1 MNIYYNSRPIP
12 EAAAKRLFFDANPS
26 RSLPELDKIF
36 RDAVNRGSAA
46 QCHKNQARKYLAVFG
61 LEVIA

>member
-1 MNIYYNSRPIP
+1 
-12 EAAAKRLFFDANPS
+12 
-26 RSLPELDKIF
+26 
-36 RDAVNRGSAA
+36 VNRGSAA